1 MKHTRA
7 ALVAVLL
14 ISLSLAAQAA
24 GTKPAVVKGVEFVK
38 SDTCLEVSVQI
49 TGDFSHK
56 TIVLSSPNRLVIDVS
71 PTQRIKAGP
80 ANEVNAFGVKDIR
93 VGQYKRRVSRV
104 ILDFSGDVPPY
115 DVQKTKTGLVIVITG
130 APQAAASP
138 APVQEEKT
146 AEPAKPPA
154 QSIPPAPKPAEP
166 AKPAAENKPPAP
178 KPSETASPAAKAVA
192 PAPKPAPQAAPPA
205 SEPAKP
211 AARPSFYNTTVGV
224 MAGSYRSDSSRFR
237 EVYGSGTSVQFG
249 LNLSRTLLYYGGLQL
264 DVSVEARMVS
274 KTGKATVLGQETKI
288 KMYPISL
295 AGRLLY
301 QTKYVIP
308 FVGYGADWYNYK
320 ETSSLANT
328 SGSASGDHF
337 QGGLYVIIPGQESLR
352 IKIYYK
358 YTRVT
363 ARENGIDVK
372 LGGPE
377 FGLGVS
383 YGFNFLNKA
392 VLNIQ

>member
-1 MKHTRA
+1 MKHTRP

-14 ISLSLAAQAA
+14 VSLSSAAQAA
-24 GTKPAVVKGVEFVK
+24 ATKPAVVKGVEFSK
-38 SDTCLEVSVQI
+38 SDTGLEVSVQI
-49 TGDFSHK
+49 TGAFSHK
-56 TIVLSSPNRLVIDVS
+56 AIVLSSPNRLVIDVS

-80 ANEVNAFGVKDIR
+80 AKEVNAFGVKAIR
-93 VGQYKRRVSRV
+93 VGQYKRQVSRV

-115 DVQKTKTGLVIVITG
+115 DIQKTKTGLVIMITG

-138 APVQEEKT
+138 APVQKEKT
-146 AEPAKPPA
+146 VEPAQAAPPE
-154 QSIPPAPKPAEP
+154 PKPAEA
-166 AKPAAENKPPAP
+166 AKPAAKAP
-178 KPSETASPAAKAVA
+178 EPVRPAAQPAA
-192 PAPKPAPQAAPPA
+192 PAPKPVEPTKPAPPA
-205 SEPAKP
+205 APTAPEATKP
-211 AARPSFYNTTVGV
+211 AGPPGFYNTTVGA

-237 EVYGSGTSVQFG
+237 EIYGSGTSVQFG

-264 DVSVEARMVS
+264 DLSVEARLVS
-274 KTGKATVLGQETKI
+274 KTGKSTLLSQETKI

-308 FVGYGADWYNYK
+308 FVGYGADWYSYK
-320 ETSSLANT
+320 ETSSLAST

-337 QGGLYVIIPGQESLR
+337 QGGLYVIIPGMESLR

-363 ARENGIDVK
+363 AREKGIDVK

-392 VLNIQ
+392 VLKIQ